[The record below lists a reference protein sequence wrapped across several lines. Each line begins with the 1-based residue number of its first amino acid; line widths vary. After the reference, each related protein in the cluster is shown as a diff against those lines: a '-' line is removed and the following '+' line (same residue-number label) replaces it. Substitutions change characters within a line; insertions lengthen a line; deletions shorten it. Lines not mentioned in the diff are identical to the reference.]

1 MRTDRTPAWL
11 ILAMV
16 VCMGAAAL
24 LHARLL
30 AHDQIYRPVPND
42 ALYLPKP
49 ELFRATSLGFRQ
61 LAADLLWAKLVQ
73 AVGDPSDRTAGFK
86 YIYEYTDIVTDVDPR
101 YAAPYLISNF
111 WLVGWDRTLE
121 ANRLLAKGRHRFPE
135 TYKFPYYL
143 GLNHFLWLHDRA
155 KAIECFSE
163 AAKLRETPESW
174 KKSVGR
180 ALDKPDD
187 PESAFELFL
196 AFYADAPNPEE
207 REAMEPLVVHGLFY
221 RVVTAVN
228 GASQKFTEAR
238 GSPPKDLGEL
248 VSAHLLRAAPNDPYG
263 GSLYFDDNGMIR
275 STVRPKY
282 WWDK

>member
-143 GLNHFLWLHDRA
+143 GLNHFLWLRDRA
-155 KAIECFSE
+155 RRSKCFPASARSCE
-163 AAKLRETPESW
+163 KRPSP
-174 KKSVGR
+174 GR
-180 ALDKPDD
+180 SP
-187 PESAFELFL
+187 S
-196 AFYADAPNPEE
+196 
-207 REAMEPLVVHGLFY
+207 
-221 RVVTAVN
+221 
-228 GASQKFTEAR
+228 GA
-238 GSPPKDLGEL
+238 
-248 VSAHLLRAAPNDPYG
+248 
-263 GSLYFDDNGMIR
+263 R
-275 STVRPKY
+275 STSLTTPSPRSSSSSPSTPMLRIQRSARR
-282 WWDK
+282 WNRWSCMGCSTES